1 MGLTLGGVSIRA
13 AGKSRV
19 GLNSDILVLMI
30 RRVGLTIPTRWFPSL
45 LAPLRRGFLAAQRLR
60 YLGGPWA
67 IPLKSPLAPS
77 LGFKEPRPPVPL
89 RGGVPQIPFRKRLYV
104 QLPIRRPH
112 S

>member
-67 IPLKSPLAPS
+67 IPLKSHLAPIGH
-77 LGFKEPRPPVPL
+77 LGRPSALLTAML
-89 RGGVPQIPFRKRLYV
+89 RVLTTIDP
-104 QLPIRRPH
+104 
-112 S
+112 

>member
-1 MGLTLGGVSIRA
+1 MGLPLGGVSIRA

-30 RRVGLTIPTRWFPSL
+30 RRVGLTILTRWFPSLL

-67 IPLKSPLAPS
+67 IPLKSHLAPIGH
-77 LGFKEPRPPVPL
+77 LGRPSALLTAML
-89 RGGVPQIPFRKRLYV
+89 RGLTTIDP
-104 QLPIRRPH
+104 
-112 S
+112 